1 MHAWPRVPHA
11 RTTCACTPDERAK
24 THMVARRAAM
34 RSGVPWGTF
43 FSYILILK
51 VLRGTIFRIS
61 IQPILK
67 FLLILLIE
75 NILCTGT
82 HRPAASNRVAWR
94 LTAASADDGT
104 QMPYSGHLW
113 PGLVEVPSSADAAA
127 VIS

>member
-1 MHAWPRVPHA
+1 MIYASMA
-11 RTTCACTPDERAK
+11 AS
-24 THMVARRAAM
+24 MV
-34 RSGVPWGTF
+34 RSGVPWGTIF
-43 FSYILILK
+43 PYILILK

-94 LTAASADDGT
+94 LSAASPDDRT

-113 PGLVEVPSSADAAA
+113 PGPIEVRSSGDAA
-127 VIS
+127 VRSYSSLTSGRCSYPMYW